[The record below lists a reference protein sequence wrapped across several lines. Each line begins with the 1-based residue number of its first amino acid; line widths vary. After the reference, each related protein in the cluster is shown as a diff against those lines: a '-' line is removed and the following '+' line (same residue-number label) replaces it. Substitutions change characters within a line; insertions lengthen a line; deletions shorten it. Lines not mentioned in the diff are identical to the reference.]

1 MEKINFENLSYLTT
15 HELWELMRD
24 LKIPYC
30 TVEDAEK
37 ENLLTKEKIII
48 PKFIPRTDFEDMKT
62 EIIIA
67 INFLNR
73 EQKRKLLKR
82 YEKLIEIRKK
92 QSKVMDNG

>member
-30 TVEDAEK
+30 TVEDVEK
-37 ENLLTKEKIII
+37 ENLSTKEKVII
-48 PKFIPRTDFEDMKT
+48 PKFIPRTDYENMKT
-62 EIIIA
+62 EIIVA

-82 YEKLIEIRKK
+82 YEKLIEIRKE

>member
-1 MEKINFENLSYLTT
+1 MDKINFEDLSYLTT

-30 TVEDAEK
+30 TVEDVEK
-37 ENLLTKEKIII
+37 ENLSTKEKVII
-48 PKFIPRTDFEDMKT
+48 PKFIPRTDFENIKT
-62 EIIIA
+62 EIIVA

>member
-1 MEKINFENLSYLTT
+1 MGKINFENLSYLTT

-24 LKIPYC
+24 LKITYC
-30 TVEDAEK
+30 TVEDVEK

>member
-1 MEKINFENLSYLTT
+1 MGKINFENLSYLTT

-37 ENLLTKEKIII
+37 ENLLTKEKVMI
-48 PKFIPRTDFEDMKT
+48 PKFIPRTDYENMKT
-62 EIIIA
+62 EIIVA

>member
-37 ENLLTKEKIII
+37 ENLLTKEKVMI
-48 PKFIPRTDFEDMKT
+48 PKFIPRTDYENMKT
-62 EIIIA
+62 EIIVA

>member
-1 MEKINFENLSYLTT
+1 MGKINFENLSYLTT

-30 TVEDAEK
+30 TVEDVEK
-37 ENLLTKEKIII
+37 ENLSTKEKVII
-48 PKFIPRTDFEDMKT
+48 PKFIPRTDFENMKM
-62 EIIIA
+62 EIIVA
-67 INFLNR
+67 INFLDR

>member
-1 MEKINFENLSYLTT
+1 
-15 HELWELMRD
+15 MRD

-30 TVEDAEK
+30 TVEDVEK
-37 ENLLTKEKIII
+37 ENLSTKEKVTI

-62 EIIIA
+62 EIIVA

-82 YEKLIEIRKK
+82 YEKLIGIREK

>member
-37 ENLLTKEKIII
+37 ENLLTKEKVMI
-48 PKFIPRTDFEDMKT
+48 PKFIPRTDYENMKT

>member
-1 MEKINFENLSYLTT
+1 MGKINFENLSYLTT
-15 HELWELMRD
+15 HDPSELMRD

-30 TVEDAEK
+30 TVQDVEK
-37 ENLLTKEKIII
+37 ENLSTKEKVII

>member
-30 TVEDAEK
+30 TVEDTEK
-37 ENLLTKEKIII
+37 ENLLTKEKVTI
-48 PKFIPRTDFEDMKT
+48 PKFIPRTDFEDMKM

-73 EQKRKLLKR
+73 EQKRQLLKR

>member
-1 MEKINFENLSYLTT
+1 MGKINFENLSYLTT

-30 TVEDAEK
+30 TVEDVEK
-37 ENLLTKEKIII
+37 ENLSTKEKVII
-48 PKFIPRTDFEDMKT
+48 PKFIPRTDYEDMKT
-62 EIIIA
+62 EIVVA